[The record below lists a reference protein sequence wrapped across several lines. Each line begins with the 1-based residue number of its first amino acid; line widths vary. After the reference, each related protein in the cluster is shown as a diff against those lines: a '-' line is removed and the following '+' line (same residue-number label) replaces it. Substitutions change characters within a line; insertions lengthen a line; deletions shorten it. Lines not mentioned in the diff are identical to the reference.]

1 MSKTCRQPEL
11 VIDPEFESYIP
22 ALTQEEYEQLEEN
35 ILSMHRVVDPIIVWE
50 GSIIVD
56 GHNRY
61 RIAKKHPEIIY
72 STVDLGVE
80 TREEVLDW
88 ICRMQLGRRNL
99 TPEQRKYLI
108 GKRYE
113 NEKRSHG
120 GDRRSESFFS
130 NGQNDH
136 LKEILSTRARIAQE
150 NNVIESYVKR
160 AKEYARGLE
169 ILEYYEPGIRNIILN
184 GELKVPEKDVRHL
197 LRSKIGLQHV
207 DTEALLR
214 KIHYGEDSSELL
226 DHEHQSAERPEEDES
241 GEDHSKSSDV
251 ETAFITE
258 MTDALENLVFR
269 WNFALEHP
277 HNSLCDE
284 DMVKLKELFL
294 TGLEFIRETQK
305 KWEDYHGG
313 TRN

>member
-1 MSKTCRQPEL
+1 MSRRNRLPEL
-11 VIDPEFESYIP
+11 VIDPEFESYVP
-22 ALTQEEYEQLEEN
+22 PLTQEEFDLLEEN
-35 ILSMHRVVDPIIVWE
+35 ILCMHRVMEPIIVWE
-50 GSIIVD
+50 GNIIVD

-61 RIAKKHPEIIY
+61 RIAKKHPEIIF
-72 STVDLGVE
+72 STVDLGVD

-99 TPEQRKYLI
+99 TPEKRKYLI

-120 GDRRSESFFS
+120 GDRRSDSFS
-130 NGQNDH
+130 SSGQNDH
-136 LKEILSTRARIAQE
+136 LIMTTRARIAQE
-150 NNVIESYVKR
+150 NNVSESYVKR

-169 ILEYYEPGIRNIILN
+169 ILEYYEPGIRNRILN

-197 LRSKIGLQHV
+197 LKSKIGLQSM
-207 DTEALLR
+207 DAEALLR
-214 KIHYGEDSSELL
+214 KIHSGEIGSELIDSEYQSVERAGGDKSKD
-226 DHEHQSAERPEEDES
+226 DHTE
-241 GEDHSKSSDV
+241 KVNV

-277 HNSLCDE
+277 HKSLCDE
-284 DMVKLKELFL
+284 DLNKLQALFL

-305 KWEDYHGG
+305 KWEEYHGD
-313 TRN
+313 NSN

>member
-11 VIDPEFESYIP
+11 VIDPEFESYVP
-22 ALTQEEYEQLEEN
+22 ALTQEEFEQLEEN
-35 ILSMHRVVDPIIVWE
+35 ILCMHRVIEPIIVWE
-50 GSIIVD
+50 GNIIVD

-72 STVDLGVE
+72 STIDLGAD

-113 NEKRSHG
+113 NERRSHG
-120 GDRRSESFFS
+120 GDRRSDSFLS
-130 NGQNDH
+130 SGQNDH
-136 LKEILSTRARIAQE
+136 LIMTTRARIAQE
-150 NNVIESYVKR
+150 NNVSESYVKR

-169 ILEYYEPGIRNIILN
+169 ILEYYEPGIRNRILN

-197 LRSKIGLQHV
+197 LKSKIGLQSLDV
-207 DTEALLR
+207 KALLR
-214 KIHYGEDSSELL
+214 KIHSGEDGSELL
-226 DHEHQSAERPEEDES
+226 DSGYQSAERSEKDKS
-241 GEDHSKSSDV
+241 RDAHSERSDI

-258 MTDALENLVFR
+258 MTDALDSLVFR
-269 WNFALEHP
+269 WNFALGHP
-277 HNSLCDE
+277 HKSLCDE
-284 DMVKLKELFL
+284 DVIKLKELFL

-305 KWEDYHGG
+305 KWEDYHG
-313 TRN
+313 NSSN

>member
-1 MSKTCRQPEL
+1 MSRICRQPEL
-11 VIDPEFESYIP
+11 IIDPEFESYVP

-35 ILSMHRVVDPIIVWE
+35 ILRMQRVIDPIIVWE
-50 GSIIVD
+50 GNIIVD
-56 GHNRY
+56 SHNRY
-61 RIAKKHPEIIY
+61 RIAKKHPEVIY
-72 STVDLGVE
+72 STIDLGVE

-99 TPEQRKYLI
+99 TPEQRKFLI

-120 GDRRSESFFS
+120 GDRRSDSFLS

-136 LKEILSTRARIAQE
+136 LIMTTRARIAQE
-150 NNVIESYVKR
+150 NNVSESYVKR

-169 ILEYYEPGIRNIILN
+169 ILECYEPGIRNRILN

-197 LRSKIGLQHV
+197 LKSKIGLLPLEV
-207 DTEALLR
+207 RALLG
-214 KIHYGEDSSELL
+214 KIHSGEGSSELL
-226 DHEHQSAERPEEDES
+226 DSEFQSAERVEEDES
-241 GEDHSKSSDV
+241 SDDHSKSSDV

-258 MTDALENLVFR
+258 MTDALESLVFR

-277 HNSLCDE
+277 HKTLCNE
-284 DMVKLKELFL
+284 DMLKLKEL
-294 TGLEFIRETQK
+294 I
-305 KWEDYHGG
+305 
-313 TRN
+313 